1 MHSETMSYQHFSIIC
16 QIYLIASFASWK
28 SFPCTL
34 ACSRIIQIWYGIDRS
49 IGENNKACSVRM
61 QFRRSGGSFLYL
73 SALFSDGLK
82 GACSHLN
89 NLFFP
94 QGKNICEY
102 VHFTFHA
109 VNLFGWTAGT
119 QYYMLCE
126 CLNFLYGLKCV
137 KKGIFR
143 PCVLYVS
150 MSVVHMRY
158 VVNSFSTY
166 LFMLY

>member
-1 MHSETMSYQHFSIIC
+1 MQ
-16 QIYLIASFASWK
+16 
-28 SFPCTL
+28 CTY
-34 ACSRIIQIWYGIDRS
+34 AIQKKWRIP
-49 IGENNKACSVRM
+49 
-61 QFRRSGGSFLYL
+61 LYL

-126 CLNFLYGLKCV
+126 CLNFLHGLKCV
-137 KKGIFR
+137 KKGISR
-143 PCVLYVS
+143 PSMRTIRLHECSTHEICGKFIQYIFVHAVLMV
-150 MSVVHMRY
+150 MAV
-158 VVNSFSTY
+158 
-166 LFMLY
+166 L